1 MHTFHSMQRQKSGA
15 SPSHTPSLASLA
27 HSRTMNPAPSI
38 AHTQHGDA
46 KSDTEQPRQ
55 PARSAYQGH
64 ALSRI
69 AIAHSPKNATS
80 LPGSLQAGIKRL
92 SGLSLNDVQVHYNSF
107 QPARVNALAYTQ
119 GKAIHVGPGQE
130 RYLAHE
136 AWHVVQQ
143 MQGRVKPTLQAKG
156 MKVNDDEKLEHEAD
170 VMGAK
175 AAGAATP
182 DNQGIPSAQSSSAT
196 TDWGGDEDTSVS
208 QQKAADDWDDD
219 EDTSVS
225 QQKAADDWDDDED
238 TPVSQQK
245 AADNHGGIVQMAPYR
260 PPQRAA
266 ARRQWGDIS
275 MRGRQRTLRTTIPL
289 DIRERGNRLRQR
301 YRSAGGNPSG
311 LRINN
316 YVYIA
321 TSRGQGTYV
330 GITNDP
336 RGRQHGH
343 GERFHLHILNPAQ
356 PLSRIEV
363 RGIEQYLIN
372 LGRGSSRNQN
382 IANSI
387 AATQPYYAAAV
398 AFGHAFYNWIMTQHR
413 GNITF
418 QV

>member
-1 MHTFHSMQRQKSGA
+1 MHTFHAMQRQKSGA
-15 SPSHTPSLASLA
+15 SPSHSPSLALFA
-27 HSRTMNPAPSI
+27 HSRAANPTLSI
-38 AHTQHGDA
+38 AHTQHGDT
-46 KSDTEQPRQ
+46 KSDTEQPGQ

-69 AIAHSPKNATS
+69 AITHSPENATS
-80 LPGSLQAGIKRL
+80 LPSSLQAGIKRL
-92 SGLSLNDVQVHYNSF
+92 SGLPLDDVQVHYNSS
-107 QPARVNALAYTQ
+107 QPARVGALAYTQ

-156 MKVNDDEKLEHEAD
+156 MNVNDDEELEHEAD

-175 AAGAATP
+175 AAGATTQ
-182 DNQGIPSAQSSSAT
+182 DDQEIPSAQSSSAT
-196 TDWGGDEDTSVS
+196 SDL
-208 QQKAADDWDDD
+208 
-219 EDTSVS
+219 
-225 QQKAADDWDDDED
+225 DDDED

-245 AADNHGGIVQMAPYR
+245 AADNHGGIVQRARYR

-275 MRGRQRTLRTTIPL
+275 TRGRQRTLRTTIPL

-372 LGRGSSRNQN
+372 LGRGSSQNQN

-387 AATQPYYAAAV
+387 AAAQPYYAAAV
-398 AFGHAFYNWIMTQHR
+398 GFGHAFYNWIMTQHR